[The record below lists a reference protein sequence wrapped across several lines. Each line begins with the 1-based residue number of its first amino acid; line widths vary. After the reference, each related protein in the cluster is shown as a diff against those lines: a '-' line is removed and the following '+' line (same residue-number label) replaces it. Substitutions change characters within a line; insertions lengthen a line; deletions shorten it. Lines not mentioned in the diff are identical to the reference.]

1 MTIYEYL
8 RYKIPLRVYI
18 RYGLLTIPEMVV
30 LILVLMVVQNW
41 VSIPFWLRVSLML
54 LWVAKEV
61 ILFPIVWRAYDHAQS
76 EVFHPMI
83 GLRGITQERLAPAGY
98 ILVQGELW
106 KAEKMPGEP
115 PIGKNM
121 WVRVQKIEG
130 LKLYV
135 EPEGTVV
142 GMRKSECGSGK
153 DKADGGSRNAE
164 VGKIRQMA
172 EVGMRKWER

>member
-41 VSIPFWLRVSLML
+41 VLIPFWLRVSLML

-61 ILFPIVWRAYDHAQS
+61 ILFPFVWRAYDHAQS

-83 GLRGITQERLAPAGY
+83 GLRGITKERLAPAGY

-106 KAEKMPGEP
+106 KAEIMPGEP
-115 PIGKNM
+115 SIEKDK
-121 WVRVQKIEG
+121 WVRIKKMEG
-130 LKLYV
+130 LKLFV
-135 EPEGTVV
+135 VPE
-142 GMRKSECGSGK
+142 ENE
-153 DKADGGSRNAE
+153 DG
-164 VGKIRQMA
+164 IR
-172 EVGMRKWER
+172 RL